1 MSEADDRAAEARAD
15 QLMRRHAQGASKPPP
30 DADGI
35 PTLTDLVKPGTGKR
49 PPPPQISAVDVDE
62 VTPDQAQALENEVY
76 RRLQSRLDREIG
88 AVLERK
94 VMPEL
99 SGSLDHALE
108 HLAAELKGSVRQMV
122 REAIE
127 ETLSQRVRNRQ
138 LPLDQ
143 GEGEDPPPDGR

>member
-1 MSEADDRAAEARAD
+1 MSEADDSAAEARAD
-15 QLMRRHAQGASKPPP
+15 QLMRRHAQGAAKPPVES
-30 DADGI
+30 DGI
-35 PTLTDLVKPGTGKR
+35 PTLTDLVRPGTGKR
-49 PPPPQISAVDVDE
+49 PPPLPAAIDSAG
-62 VTPDQAQALENEVY
+62 VTPAQAQALENEVY
-76 RRLQSRLDREIG
+76 QRLQSRLDREIG

-138 LPLDQ
+138 LPLEDA
-143 GEGEDPPPDGR
+143 EGGDTPPDIR